1 MIRRSVVLAYLVSSL
16 APLAPLACGGEA
28 PAPALPAPAAS
39 DSAPAPVAS
48 TPPPAPSDTAPVA
61 IEPTPEEKKKAEA
74 AKKLQDDRMAWQ
86 TSDAAE
92 VARWTPEMHAA
103 AKALADKSYPTLKSG
118 LTATL
123 ASPIRLPG
131 HAARDKYRHP
141 QETLAFFG
149 VKPTSVVLDF
159 GPGDGWFTEVL
170 APLLSKRGKYIA
182 TSGDPNG
189 APDSRGTFNAQKW
202 QGFLAH
208 SPEAFGK
215 VQTVVVDNKA
225 PALPLDGTVDVIL
238 LMREAHGMVE
248 NKILDQWLPVF
259 QKALKKGGVL
269 GIEEHRAA
277 PGANPDESAKK
288 GYLPE
293 AWLIEKV
300 TAAGFKLAD
309 KSEINANPKD
319 TKDYAEGVWVLPP
332 TFILKDKDHD
342 KYAAIGESD
351 RMTLKFVK
359 VSK

>member
-1 MIRRSVVLAYLVSSL
+1 MIRRSLLLSFVVASL
-16 APLAPLACGGEA
+16 SPLACGGEA
-28 PAPALPAPAAS
+28 PPPAVPAPAPS

-74 AKKLQDDRMAWQ
+74 AKKLQEDRMAWQ

-92 VARWTPEMHAA
+92 VARWTPDMHMAE
-103 AKALADKSYPTLKSG
+103 KALVDKSYPTLKAG
-118 LTATL
+118 LSATL
-123 ASPIRLPG
+123 ASNIRLPG
-131 HAARDKYRHP
+131 HADRDKYRHP

-149 VKPTSVVLDF
+149 IKPTSVVLDF
-159 GPGDGWFTEVL
+159 GPGDGWYTEVL
-170 APLLSKRGKYIA
+170 APFLAKRGKYIG

-189 APDSRGTFNAQKW
+189 PADSRGTFNAQRW

-225 PALPLDGTVDVIL
+225 PALTGLDGTVDVIM

-248 NKILDQWLPVF
+248 NKILDLWLPVF

-269 GIEEHRAA
+269 GIEEHRAPA
-277 PGANPDESAKK
+277 GANADESAKK

-300 TAAGFKLAD
+300 SAAGFKLAD
-309 KSEINANPKD
+309 KSEVNANPKD
-319 TKDYAEGVWVLPP
+319 TKDYAEGVWALPP
-332 TFILKDKDHD
+332 SFVMKDKDHD

-359 VSK
+359 IAK

>member
-1 MIRRSVVLAYLVSSL
+1 M
-16 APLAPLACGGEA
+16 
-28 PAPALPAPAAS
+28 
-39 DSAPAPVAS
+39 
-48 TPPPAPSDTAPVA
+48 
-61 IEPTPEEKKKAEA
+61 TPEEKKKAEA
-74 AKKLQDDRMAWQ
+74 AKKLEEDRAAWKAA
-86 TSDAAE
+86 DAAE
-92 VARWTPEMHAA
+92 VARWTPDMHAA
-103 AKALADKSYPTLKSG
+103 EAKLVDKSYPTLKAA
-118 LTATL
+118 LAATL
-123 ASPIRLPG
+123 ASPARLPG
-131 HAARDKYRHP
+131 HADRDKFRHP
-141 QETLAFFG
+141 IETLSFFG

-170 APLLSKRGKYIA
+170 APVLAKRGKYIA

-189 APDSRGTFNAQKW
+189 PADSRGTFNAQKW

-225 PALPLDGTVDVIL
+225 PALPGLDGTVDVIL

-248 NKILDQWLPVF
+248 NKTLDLWLPVF

-269 GIEEHRAA
+269 GIEEHRAPA
-277 PGANPDESAKK
+277 GADAEKSAKN

-319 TKDYAEGVWVLPP
+319 TKDYAEGVWALPP
-332 TFILKDKDHD
+332 TFVNKEKDHD

-359 VSK
+359 TGK